1 MPTSP
6 VEIEI
11 ALAGYTWDDW
21 PVFNVTGPVT
31 DFQIQQKVASTSVD
45 VLTLSGDIPAGDTW
59 GFDFRPGYKTISD
72 FYNSYANKMSYVDV
86 ATLGAFSTIR
96 LLSDKMA
103 KSISASAA
111 SNKFIFTG
119 SGLTAAT
126 LVKMYYYK
134 RYLSL

>member
-1 MPTSP
+1 M
-6 VEIEI
+6 
-11 ALAGYTWDDW
+11 
-21 PVFNVTGPVT
+21 
-31 DFQIQQKVASTSVD
+31 
-45 VLTLSGDIPAGDTW
+45 
-59 GFDFRPGYKTISD
+59 
-72 FYNSYANKMSYVDV
+72 